1 MNLTASS
8 TWVIGQKSNVKLVTY
23 LVTFTFN
30 DPPNLSTHYSTCY
43 LECDEVPCKA
53 PWATNWETELV
64 YKVYCLLPTFTS
76 TVNLL

>member
-1 MNLTASS
+1 MLDFKASICVASYTGLRIIYEMNLTASS

-53 PWATNWETELV
+53 P
-64 YKVYCLLPTFTS
+64 
-76 TVNLL
+76 